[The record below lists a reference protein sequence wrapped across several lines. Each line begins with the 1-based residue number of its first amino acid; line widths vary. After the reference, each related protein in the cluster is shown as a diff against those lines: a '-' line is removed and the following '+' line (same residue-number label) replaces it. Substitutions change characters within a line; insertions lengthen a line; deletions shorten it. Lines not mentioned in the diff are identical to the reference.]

1 MMSKKQFAIIC
12 VLLSIIIALL
22 IYIIYQNNSMVQDT
36 VNALNHISDKI
47 DILTGKVNG
56 LK

>member
-1 MMSKKQFAIIC
+1 MSKKQFAIIC
-12 VLLSIIIALL
+12 VLLSIIIVLL
-22 IYIIYQNNSMVQDT
+22 IYIIYQNNSMAQNTANV
-36 VNALNHISDKI
+36 LNYISDKI

>member
-22 IYIIYQNNSMVQDT
+22 IYIIYQNNSMAQNT
-36 VNALNHISDKI
+36 VNVLNYISDKI